1 MLVLIAYDI
10 NTTTAEG
17 RFRLRTV
24 SKLCE
29 RYGKRVQKSLFEC
42 SINAA
47 EERLLEKELVRQ
59 IDPARD
65 SLRIYLL
72 GNHGFDKIVCLGN
85 ASPSFTDVL
94 IY

>member
-1 MLVLIAYDI
+1 MLVLVAYDI
-10 NTTTAEG
+10 NTTSSQG
-17 RFRLRTV
+17 RFRLRTI

-47 EERLLEKELVRQ
+47 EQRMLEKELLRE
-59 IDPARD
+59 IDPSQD
-65 SLRIYLL
+65 NVRIYLL
-72 GNHGFDKIVCLGN
+72 GNHGFDKVICHGT
-85 ASPSFTDVL
+85 ASPSTSDVL